1 MIGGMAEVPAAAWDA
16 LARGDPFTSHRFLLA
31 LEESGSVGEGTGWEP
46 RHLLARQG
54 GALVGA
60 MPLYVKSHS
69 QGEYIFDFNWA
80 DAYMRAG
87 GAYYPKLQSAVPFTP
102 ATGPRLLA
110 QTARSRAALI
120 EGAVQI
126 AGQAGVSS
134 FHITFCTKA
143 EFELGGEL
151 GLMQRVTQQ
160 FHWEN
165 DGYKTFD
172 DFLNALSSRKRKNIR
187 KERQSAQAFGGR
199 IIALTG
205 EQIKPEHWDAFWRF
219 YQDTGARKWGTPY
232 LTRGFFDEAQA
243 HLRDDILLVLAE
255 RNGRFVA
262 GALNFIGETTL
273 FGRYWGATE
282 HHPNLHFELC
292 YYQAIDAAI
301 TRGLKRVEAG
311 AQGEHKLARGYL
323 PNPVYSLH
331 WIRDKGFAQ
340 AVERFLESEAEA
352 VFEDIDALTEIGPF
366 RREGGNDEPNG

>member
-1 MIGGMAEVPAAAWDA
+1 MAEVPAADWDA
-16 LARGDPFTSHRFLLA
+16 LGTGDPFTTHRFLKA
-31 LEESGSVGEGTGWEP
+31 LEDSGSVGQGTGWEP

-110 QTARSRAALI
+110 KTARTRAALI
-120 EGAVQI
+120 EGALQI

-160 FHWEN
+160 FHWVN
-165 DGYKTFD
+165 DGYKSFD
-172 DFLNALSSRKRKNIR
+172 GFLNALSSRKRKNIR

-199 IIALTG
+199 IITLTG
-205 EQIKPEHWDAFWRF
+205 DQIQPEHWDAFWRF

-243 HLRDDILLVLAE
+243 HLRDDILLVMAE

-262 GALNFIGETTL
+262 GALNFIGENTL
-273 FGRYWGATE
+273 FGRYWGSTE

-301 TRGLKRVEAG
+301 ARRLKRVEAG

-323 PNPVYSLH
+323 PTPVYSLH
-331 WIRDKGFAQ
+331 WIRDKGFAE
-340 AVERFLESEAEA
+340 AIERFLAAEAEA